1 MRKWTPSLSQFL
13 KLTTSPSELPALCFT
28 CEKSP
33 VLLPGVVPAWA
44 HLPCLTAGGNW
55 APGKTHLGCGD
66 HVPLK
71 NNEQKANS
79 P

>member
-1 MRKWTPSLSQFL
+1 MDVEADTIPVPISQADKLSL
-13 KLTTSPSELPALCFT
+13 SELPALSFT

-44 HLPCLTAGGNW
+44 QPLCLTAGGNW
-55 APGKTHLGCGD
+55 APAKTHLGCGD

-71 NNEQKANS
+71 NN
-79 P
+79 